1 MEISPETYDAIV
13 KQAIE
18 LAYRVVPS
26 ILYAILFYLVGRFI
40 IVRVLKGLRKFL
52 NGREESPSL
61 NEFVYSFTKV
71 ILFIVLF
78 VGLAAII
85 GVPVTSFL
93 AIFGAAGLAIGLA
106 LQGSLSNFAG
116 GLLILAFKPF
126 RVGDVIVGQG
136 HTGKITKIQIL
147 YTHLMTFDNREV
159 IIPNGNLANSD
170 IINMSTQDTRRT
182 EITVGV
188 AYGTN
193 IKQAKEI
200 ILGILANDPRVLEEP
215 APFVALNNF
224 GDSSLDLVI
233 RAWAST
239 SELWPVYF
247 DTMESI
253 NTEFEKNEIE
263 IPFPQRVV
271 HQMK

>member
-1 MEISPETYDAIV
+1 MEISPEAYDAIV
-13 KQAIE
+13 KQAVE
-18 LAYRVVPS
+18 LAYQIIPS

-61 NEFVYSFTKV
+61 NEFVYSFIKV

-126 RVGDVIVGQG
+126 RVGDVIVGEG

-170 IINMSTQDTRRT
+170 IINMSTQETRRT

-200 ILGILANDPRVLEEP
+200 ILNIFANDPRVLEEP

-233 RAWAST
+233 RAWASA
-239 SELWPVYF
+239 SDLWPVYF

-253 NTEFEKNEIE
+253 NTEFEKYEIE

-271 HQMK
+271 HQSK